1 MRALDFSEIEQVNGG
16 NIIKDIVVAIVTE
29 VVIEGGKALGKAMN
43 EHAKTCGQVIHDDP
57 AGRGRAL
64 L

>member
-1 MRALDFSEIEQVNGG
+1 MRDLTISEMENVGGG
-16 NIIKDIVVAIVTE
+16 NILKDIIVAVVAE
-29 VVIEGGKALGKAMN
+29 VVIEGGKALAKAMN
-43 EHAKTCGQVIHDDP
+43 EHAENCGQVIHDDP